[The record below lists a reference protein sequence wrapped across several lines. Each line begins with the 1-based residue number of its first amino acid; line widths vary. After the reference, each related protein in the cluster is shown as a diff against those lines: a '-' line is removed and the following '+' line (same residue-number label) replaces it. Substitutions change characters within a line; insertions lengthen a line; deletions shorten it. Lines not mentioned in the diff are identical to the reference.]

1 MGDSLKAFYKYSL
14 DVYLPKL
21 IHSHLIQ
28 RRLKSHM
35 EVRADFKIMPSE
47 MAVAIS
53 GRGWIILLQKGNN
66 EEPVHLS
73 LKLPLLPKVEKG
85 HWSHFYLVWSAE
97 SCSFLSSRTMKIA
110 KFYEFYL
117 IWSAESHLLV
127 IQNDENVELLWV
139 LSRLFCQILQL
150 LQTAEKLQPR
160 KATSHALPSARP
172 PTCCVWRNPL
182 LISSNMWQNLLWYF
196 VSFRM
201 CGLGLG
207 VVGLPDSPGRPSVM
221 PITHVCCRIRC

>member
-85 HWSHFYLVWSAE
+85 HWSHFYLVSFAE
-97 SCSFLSSRTMKIA
+97 SCSCLSSRTLNVERFMSSISSDLPNLIFLSSRMMKMLN
-110 KFYEFYL
+110 FYEFYL
-117 IWSAESHLLV
+117 VSSAKSCSCCRRPRSFSLEK
-127 IQNDENVELLWV
+127 QPATPCQV
-139 LSRLFCQILQL
+139 LDLQL
-150 LQTAEKLQPR
+150 VVCGGTR
-160 KATSHALPSARP
+160 CWYP
-172 PTCCVWRNPL
+172 PTCGRTSCGISYLFECVVWVWEL
-182 LISSNMWQNLLWYF
+182 
-196 VSFRM
+196 
-201 CGLGLG
+201 
-207 VVGLPDSPGRPSVM
+207 
-221 PITHVCCRIRC
+221 